1 MDNVNSNN
9 NMVDLKENN
18 LNVTNIMD
26 LQNYAQGTI
35 VRLPDFAENQPFV
48 ARLRRP
54 SLLVMAK
61 SGKIPNT
68 LLNTA
73 NDMFT
78 GNVGNNKKD
87 SQYTLA
93 DIYDVCKIVCEASLI
108 SPTLQEIESAGLN
121 LSDEQIMAIF
131 NYAQSGVKALD
142 SFR

>member
-1 MDNVNSNN
+1 MDNISKDV
-9 NMVDLKENN
+9 VDLKANN
-18 LNVTNIMD
+18 LNVTNITD
-26 LQNYAQGTI
+26 LQSYAQGTI
-35 VRLPDFAENQPFV
+35 VRLPDFAENQPFI

-87 SQYTLA
+87 SQNTLA
-93 DIYDVCKIVCEASLI
+93 DIYDVCKIICEASLI
-108 SPTLQEIESAGLN
+108 SPTLQEIESVGLN

-131 NYAQSGVKALD
+131 NYAQSGIKALD